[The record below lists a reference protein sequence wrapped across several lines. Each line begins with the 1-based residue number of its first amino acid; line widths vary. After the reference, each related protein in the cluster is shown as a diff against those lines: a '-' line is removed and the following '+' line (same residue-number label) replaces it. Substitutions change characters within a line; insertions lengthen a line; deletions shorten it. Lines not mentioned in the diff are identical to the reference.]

1 MGARADLQTTDGQGG
16 PVEDA
21 RFVVFTLGGYE
32 YGLPADNVNE
42 VIRFVAVTPVPE
54 SPSWVLGVIDLRGR
68 TIPVVDGR
76 RRLGLPDRED
86 WLAAA
91 IVIVESG
98 GVVSGLVVDA
108 AVDMT
113 TVGVET
119 LESPPDVPSVPAVTA
134 ASRVAVSVVAR
145 VGERLILVLDPS
157 IAHPEGDLG
166 P

>member
-1 MGARADLQTTDGQGG
+1 MGAQADLQTTDGQGG
-16 PVEDA
+16 PLEDA

-54 SPSWVLGVIDLRGR
+54 APGWVLGVIDLRGK

-86 WLAAA
+86 WLGAA
-91 IVIVESG
+91 IVVVEAG
-98 GVVSGLVVDA
+98 GVLSGLVVDT

-113 TVGVET
+113 TVGIAT
-119 LESPPDVPSVPAVTA
+119 LEPPPDVPSVPAVAA
-134 ASRVAVSVVAR
+134 ASRVEVSVVAR

-157 IAHPEGDLG
+157 VANPEGDLR

>member
-1 MGARADLQTTDGQGG
+1 MGAPADLQTTDGSGG

-32 YGLPADNVNE
+32 YGLPADSVNE

-54 SPSWVLGVIDLRGR
+54 SPRWVLGVIDLRGR

-86 WLAAA
+86 WLGAA
-91 IVIVESG
+91 IVVVESG
-98 GVVSGLVVDA
+98 GVVSGLVVDT

-113 TVGVET
+113 TVGIQT
-119 LESPPDVPSVPAVTA
+119 LEAAPEVPSVPAVAA
-134 ASRVAVSVVAR
+134 ASRVAVSVVVR

-157 IAHPEGDLG
+157 VANPEGE
-166 P
+166 PEP

>member
-1 MGARADLQTTDGQGG
+1 MGTSADVQTTDGPGG

-32 YGLPADNVNE
+32 YGLRADNVDE

-54 SPSWVLGVIDLRGR
+54 SPEWVLGVIDLRGR

-76 RRLGLPDRED
+76 RRLGLPERED

-91 IVIVESG
+91 IVVVASG
-98 GVVSGLVVDA
+98 GVVSGLVVDT

-119 LESPPDVPSVPAVTA
+119 LETAPDVPSVPAVEA

-157 IAHPEGDLG
+157 VASPEGDLAQ
-166 P
+166 